1 MSDETA
7 YQPQVKI
14 SWLLGVAAAFV
25 IFVLIGAYSS
35 RMTRDYTDYDQDR
48 AAQRYQTLAKVRS
61 DEQALLVPVDKQ
73 GNPTAVWVD
82 QDKGIVHIPIDDA
95 MAAEVVTLKSKVPV
109 MGMVIPGTTP
119 APATSASTNAA
130 PAAPATPAAKPAKPE
145 KPAKTTFVFPGQGTA
160 PVFKTR
166 RIPTTVWVRDGEY
179 IWVKGGLIKDDLP
192 APATPKT

>member
-73 GNPTAVWVD
+73 GNSTAVWVD
-82 QDKGIVHIPIDDA
+82 QTKGTVHIPIDEA
-95 MAAEVVTLKSKVPV
+95 MAAEIETLKAKAPA
-109 MGMVIPGTTP
+109 MGMVIPGTMP
-119 APATSASTNAA
+119 AAMAPSSTNAA
-130 PAAPATPAAKPAKPE
+130 PAAPASPSAKPAKPG
-145 KPAKTTFVFPGQGTA
+145 KPAKTTFVSPGQGNA

-192 APATPKT
+192 APAKPKT